1 MHYILYS
8 IFYIPYSIKRGFT
21 ILEVIVAI
29 FVLTVAVG
37 GSFVLIQQTL
47 IAASLAQSKLAA
59 HYLAQEGIE
68 IVRNIRDT
76 NWLKQRSDE
85 LNFFWDTDIIPL
97 ELPLGES
104 RDCIADYNDDGLSDF
119 VEEKPLNLDDN
130 GFYSYAY
137 GDPTPFER
145 KITITKLDLLETSYP
160 DDYKL
165 RVRVRVEWSERG
177 RDHWVE
183 ASEDLYNWGG
193 YY

>member
-1 MHYILYS
+1 MN
-8 IFYIPYSIKRGFT
+8 KGFT

-47 IAASLAQSKLAA
+47 VAASLNQSKLTA

-76 NWLKQRSDE
+76 NWLEQRYDP
-85 LNFFWDTDIIPL
+85 NFFWDTDIIPL
-97 ELPLGES
+97 ELLLGES
-104 RDCIADYNDDGLSDF
+104 RDCIADYNDGGLSNF
-119 VEEKPLNLDDN
+119 IEGNPLNLDAD
-130 GFYSYAY
+130 GFYSYAS
-137 GDPTPFER
+137 GNPTPFER
-145 KITITKLDLLETSYP
+145 KITITKLDLPRTSYP
-160 DDYKL
+160 NDYKL
-165 RVRVRVEWSERG
+165 RVKVRVEWSERG

-193 YY
+193 YQ

>member
-1 MHYILYS
+1 VHYILYS

-130 GFYSYAY
+130 MIIRVVNRLMLMNNIKFLKNARKKSQILLDRLFY
-137 GDPTPFER
+137 
-145 KITITKLDLLETSYP
+145 TKKNLTL
-160 DDYKL
+160 K
-165 RVRVRVEWSERG
+165 
-177 RDHWVE
+177 
-183 ASEDLYNWGG
+183 
-193 YY
+193 

>member
-1 MHYILYS
+1 MN
-8 IFYIPYSIKRGFT
+8 KGFT

-47 IAASLAQSKLAA
+47 IAASLAQSKLTAY
-59 HYLAQEGIE
+59 YLAQEGIE

-76 NWLKQRSDE
+76 NWLKQRSGE

-104 RDCIADYNDDGLSDF
+104 RDCIADYNDDGLSNF
-119 VEEKPLNLDDN
+119 IEGTPLNLVN
-130 GFYSYAY
+130 GFYSYDAS

-145 KITITKLDLLETSYP
+145 KITITKLDLPGTSYA

-165 RVRVRVEWSERG
+165 RVTVQVRWSERG
-177 RDHWVE
+177 RDHSVE